1 MNIFLLY
8 LILLKGTMTAF
19 AGLASLPVIQDAL
32 VFHYHVL
39 TDKQLNEAVVIT
51 RSTPGPVGLYIVSVG
66 YFVAGVPGAIAG
78 WAATVTPALLIIPL
92 VHFVGRK
99 MQHPRVR
106 SVLQTVVIASAG
118 LLLAAVIPLARDA
131 LTDPLTVAIALA
143 TVALM
148 LTTEIDTLWIILG
161 AAALSLSASSLSLV
175 FRIAAASEL
184 SCLVGSPR

>member
-1 MNIFLLY
+1 MNMFLLY
-8 LILLKGTMTAF
+8 LILLKGTVTAF

-39 TDKQLNEAVVIT
+39 TDQQLNEAIVIT

-78 WAATVTPALLIIPL
+78 WAAMATPALLIIPL

-99 MQHPRVR
+99 MENPRIKG
-106 SVLQTVVIASAG
+106 VLQTVVIASAG

-131 LTDPLTVAIALA
+131 LTGPITIAIAGVTLLLL
-143 TVALM
+143 LM
-148 LTTEIDTLWIILG
+148 TKLDTLWMILE
-161 AAALSLSASSLSLV
+161 AALVTLLASSLGLTQ
-175 FRIAAASEL
+175 I
-184 SCLVGSPR
+184 